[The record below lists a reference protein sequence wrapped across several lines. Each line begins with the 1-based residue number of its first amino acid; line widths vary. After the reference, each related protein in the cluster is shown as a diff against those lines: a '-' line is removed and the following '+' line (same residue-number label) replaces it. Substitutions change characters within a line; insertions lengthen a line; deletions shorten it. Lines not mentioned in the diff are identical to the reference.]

1 MLFPHST
8 AITGSPGGTAADLAT
23 TTNSAYQIAQP
34 RDLSKFLDQRA
45 GDQQGPFPLMRTV
58 EQDQGGGKLARIVLI
73 GSPDFGEDLALSSG
87 ASNQDLLLGTFD
99 WLTQQEN
106 LIAISA
112 KPGPQ
117 ALSVTQQ
124 DLYLNGFVTL
134 VLLPGAIGAI
144 GVAVFVRRRRAVA

>member
-1 MLFPHST
+1 
-8 AITGSPGGTAADLAT
+8 
-23 TTNSAYQIAQP
+23 
-34 RDLSKFLDQRA
+34 
-45 GDQQGPFPLMRTV
+45 MRTV
-58 EQDQGGGKLARIVLI
+58 EQDQSGGKVTRIALI

-99 WLTQQEN
+99 WLSQQEN

-124 DLYLNGFVTL
+124 DLYLHGFVTL
-134 VLLPGAIGAI
+134 LLVPGAIGAI
-144 GVAVFVRRRRAVA
+144 GLAVYVRRRRAAA